1 MESKNPVSR
10 KHTLMIVAGL
20 FLLVA
25 NFTDPGLLPRLSSQA
40 GTVTMG
46 FIIVSGFL
54 AAKGIRRLAGIFLKD
69 KAPWYAVAVF
79 LCIAVPCINPLFTK
93 LDDFLVGAGMIEQV
107 TSQPARMFLFMAFEL
122 LWIAWLD

>member
-10 KHTLMIVAGL
+10 KHTLMIAAGF

-25 NFTDPGLLPRLSSQA
+25 GFIEPGLLPRLSSQA
-40 GTVTMG
+40 GTVTIG
-46 FIIVSGFL
+46 FIVVSGFL
-54 AAKGIRRLAGIFLKD
+54 AAQGIRRLAGIFLRD

-79 LCIAVPCINPLFTK
+79 LCIALPCINPLFLK
-93 LDDFLVGAGMIEQV
+93 LDGFFIGTGMIEQV
-107 TSQPARMFLFMAFEL
+107 TSPPARMFLFMAFEL